1 VQVNSVGL
9 AIAHP
14 GHELRLLQW
23 MAAHR
28 PTVYVLTSGS
38 RSGDGACRVDAS
50 RELAARFGA
59 TPGEVFGRRLDRE
72 VYGWIM
78 AADHRPFVELA
89 AELADSFVARRLR
102 SVVTDSWQLYNVVHD
117 LWHLTV
123 RAAAGMASE
132 RLGWSVDCLDYAV
145 VPASMARRA
154 AGPARLEI
162 RLSPAEVEA
171 KLRAAADFPEIADD
185 VAEVAQSGGLPFL
198 ATETLHQVRP
208 LRELFP
214 QPGEKPLY
222 EEFGEARVAAGLYD
236 SVLRWRHVE
245 PIAAVLGDMVGS
257 VETA

>member
-1 VQVNSVGL
+1 VTGIGL

-23 MAAHR
+23 VAAHR
-28 PTVYVLTSGS
+28 PTIYVLTAGS

-50 RELAARFGA
+50 RELAARLGA
-59 TPGEVFGRRLDRE
+59 TPGAIFGRHLDRE

-78 AADHRPFVELA
+78 AGDHRPFADLA

-132 RLGWSVDCLDYAV
+132 RLGRVVDCLDYPV
-145 VPASMARRA
+145 VPTAMARRA
-154 AGPARLEI
+154 AGPATLEI

-171 KLRAAADFPEIADD
+171 KLRVAADFPEIADD
-185 VAEVAQSGGLPFL
+185 VAEVAQSGGLEFL
-198 ATETLHQVRP
+198 ATETLHAVRP
-208 LRELFP
+208 LREIFP
-214 QPGEKPLY
+214 QAGEKPLY

-245 PIAAVLGDMVGS
+245 PIAAVLGDLVGA